1 MTQMTQPSTIYKP
14 GKLSYLWNYL
24 SSTLDN
30 FKAKLLGYRTYK
42 AFLTQ
47 TGTDAPVATI
57 VENTLGLN
65 LTFEYDSTGVYYAFT
80 DVPLFNTPTS
90 TADGRKIEITIT
102 PNYTLNGSY
111 ADIEFIAYPVFF
123 YVIGIQSFSVLSQ
136 ADDLLGSF
144 CSTTFEIKIYN

>member
-65 LTFEYDSTGVYYAFT
+65 LTFEYDSIGVYYAFT
-80 DVPLFNTPTS
+80 DAPLFNNSTS
-90 TADGRKIEITIT
+90 TADGRKIEVTIT
-102 PNYTLNGSY
+102 PNYTISPGNTDTQL
-111 ADIEFIAYPVFF
+111 AAYPVFF
-123 YVIGIQSFSVLSQ
+123 NVVGITTLQTLSNS
-136 ADDLLGSF
+136 DEILGAF
-144 CSTTFEIKIYN
+144 CSTVLEIKVYN